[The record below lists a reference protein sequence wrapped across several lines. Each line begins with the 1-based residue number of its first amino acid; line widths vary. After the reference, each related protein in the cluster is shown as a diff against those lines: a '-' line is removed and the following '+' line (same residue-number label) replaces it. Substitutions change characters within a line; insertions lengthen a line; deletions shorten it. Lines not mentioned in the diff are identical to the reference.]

1 MDLRVWVYSYGL
13 WVSGMDLKVQGFVL
27 WIMGLGF
34 GFKEFEKIIGL
45 AVQGLEL
52 ELVLMVGDQGFEI
65 CI

>member
-1 MDLRVWVYSYGL
+1 
-13 WVSGMDLKVQGFVL
+13 MDLKVQGFVL